1 MTPIRIG
8 IAVAASLPLVLTA
21 VRLAGWWPCD
31 VACQG
36 GGFYQRVLGIDVLW
50 AALLGY
56 GMLAALVWHAALRR
70 LHWSAATGATA
81 GLLAGTSLFYLGV
94 AWQLDIVCPFCL
106 TVHGVMLAVLLAVAG
121 DAAGPTAICLLLGLL
136 GTNAVFHH
144 TAVADVVAASVVAPV
159 QSTGNPGALTAANRV
174 ALADANRSLGQAAAP
189 ITVEYAF
196 SLQCSHCAEQH
207 QPLLDALAPAIAAG
221 RVRLIMRPVV
231 RPADAGSQWLAAW
244 AFAAA
249 EQSPEQFTTFVT
261 KYLSTR
267 GGLTRDELLTL
278 GDDLPARDAAAGGG
292 IFDHLITSDQQTL
305 RTLGYHGATPFVAV
319 VKDGVIR
326 GRSMRDLAIPA
337 LVELI
342 NQ

>member
-1 MTPIRIG
+1 MTPIRLA

-56 GMLAALVWHAALRR
+56 GVLAALVWHAALRR
-70 LHWSAATGATA
+70 LHWSAAIGATT

-94 AWQLDIVCPFCL
+94 AWQLDILCPFCL
-106 TVHGVMLAVLLAVAG
+106 TVHGVMVAVLLAVAG

-144 TAVADVVAASVVAPV
+144 TAVADVVTAPSAGIQAPASSSAAKRS
-159 QSTGNPGALTAANRV
+159 
-174 ALADANRSLGQAAAP
+174 ALADANRSLGQATAP
-189 ITVEYAF
+189 ITVDYAF

-221 RVRLIMRPVV
+221 RVRVIMRPVV
-231 RPADAGSQWLAAW
+231 RPADAGSHWLAAW

-267 GGLTRDELLTL
+267 GGLTREELLTL
-278 GDDLPARDAAAGGG
+278 GDDLPARDAAAAGG
-292 IFDHLITSDQQTL
+292 IFDQLITSDQQTL

-319 VKDGVIR
+319 VKDGVVR